1 MKTLIIGTGKIGCGF
16 AGQLMR
22 ASGHE
27 VVFASRNP
35 AMVDYFNRI
44 GSYRVRLAAGQN
56 AEEHL
61 IDQTRA
67 VSTSNKKE
75 MADELT
81 SADLIIT
88 AVGAGQLAKIA
99 PMLADGLRGRTTPVN
114 VLAFENM
121 TNAGSYLRQL
131 IADNL
136 PRDHSLAEHGFS
148 SVLVSRAV
156 SQQLGDP
163 TSDDLITFIG
173 DPIDTW
179 VVDNAAL
186 CQSLPATQGMIVTEN
201 FEAWIQRKLY
211 TYSAGHAI
219 TAYLGYLKGYHYI
232 HTAIRDHEI
241 RNAVL
246 SAMKEGQRGLDAR
259 YGHEIAG
266 STRDLLDI
274 ISRFD
279 NASLNDPIT
288 RVGRDPKRK
297 LGCDDRLVGAARL
310 AEKAGVNPEMLAFG
324 VAAAL
329 FFDNP
334 DDPSAADLQHA
345 IRIIGAGSALRQVSG
360 LDPSR
365 GVGRLIADFWKQ
377 LSAGWRSGNQLLSLN
392 SMVWAWS

>member
-44 GSYRVRLAAGQN
+44 GSYRVRLATGQN
-56 AEEHL
+56 AEEHV

-67 VSTSNKKE
+67 VSTSNEKE
-75 MADELT
+75 MTDELT

-131 IADNL
+131 IANNL
-136 PRDHSLAEHGFS
+136 PRDHSLAKHGFS

-186 CQSLPATQGMIVTEN
+186 CQSLPATQGMIVAEN

-246 SAMKEGQRGLDAR
+246 SAMKEGQRGLDAC

>member
-1 MKTLIIGTGKIGCGF
+1 MKTLIIGTGRIGCGF
-16 AGQLMR
+16 AGQLLR

-35 AMVDYFNRI
+35 AMVNYFNRI
-44 GSYRVRLAAGQN
+44 GSYRVRLVTGQN
-56 AEEHL
+56 AENHI

-67 VSTSNKKE
+67 VSTVSE
-75 MADELT
+75 RQMMDELE

-88 AVGAGQLAKIA
+88 AVGVEQLPEIA
-99 PMLADGLRGRTTPVN
+99 PMLADGLRGRTRPVN

-121 TNAGSYLRQL
+121 TNSGSYLRQL
-131 IADNL
+131 IADYL
-136 PRDHSLAEHGFS
+136 PRNYSLDEHGFS

-163 TSDDLITFIG
+163 TSDELITFIG

-179 VVDNAAL
+179 VVDGSAL
-186 CQSLPATQGMIVTEN
+186 CQSLPDIRGMIVANN

-232 HTAIRDHEI
+232 HTAICDYEI
-241 RNAVL
+241 RNSVL
-246 SAMKEGQRGLDAR
+246 SAMQEGQRGLTAR
-259 YGHEIAG
+259 YGQEIAG
-266 STRDLLDI
+266 SAKDLVDI

-279 NASLNDPIT
+279 NAALNDPIT

-310 AEKAGVNPEMLAFG
+310 AEKAGVNPENLALG

-334 DDPSAADLQHA
+334 DDPSAAALQNA
-345 IRIIGAGSALRQVSG
+345 IKIVGAGSALRQVSG

-365 GVGRLIADFWKQ
+365 GLGRFIADVWKQ
-377 LSAGWRSGNQLLSLN
+377 LSAGWRSGNQLLSLD

>member
-44 GSYRVRLAAGQN
+44 GSYRVRLATGQN
-56 AEEHL
+56 AEEHI

-67 VSTSNKKE
+67 VSTSNEKE

-99 PMLADGLRGRTTPVN
+99 PMMADGLRGRTTPVN

-121 TNAGSYLRQL
+121 TNAGRYLRQL

-136 PRDHSLAEHGFS
+136 PRNKMLAEHGFS

-156 SQQLGDP
+156 SQRLGEP

-179 VVDNAAL
+179 VVDKAAL
-186 CQSLPATQGMIVTEN
+186 CQSLPATQGMIVAEN

-241 RNAVL
+241 RNVVL
-246 SAMKEGQRGLDAR
+246 SAMKEGQRGLNAR

-266 STRDLLDI
+266 NTQDLLDI

-365 GVGRLIADFWKQ
+365 GVGRLIADFWEQ